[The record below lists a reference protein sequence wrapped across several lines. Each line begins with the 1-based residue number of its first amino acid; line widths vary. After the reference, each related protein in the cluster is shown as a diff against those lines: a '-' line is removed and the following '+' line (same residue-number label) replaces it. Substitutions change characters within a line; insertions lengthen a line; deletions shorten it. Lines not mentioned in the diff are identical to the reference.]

1 VRKEVT
7 PINLNPKKGD
17 EKMGVVE
24 RLHRTRQIKKLTKR
38 LGKTSDYLE
47 RLKIEAELEGLRWKS
62 EDSGEKGT
70 H

>member
-1 VRKEVT
+1 MT